1 MQKGEIMGAQTD
13 EILKEIKNGTS
24 NENNV
29 DFIDENAVRQE
40 IREKI
45 NAKYSSM
52 NDFANNCNIHPSH
65 LSDFFNN
72 GKNLGRNKLLAV
84 LINLEYDFDSIQS
97 MLQRLGVS
105 ALYPRNKRDYQI
117 ALGIRDKIKLD
128 EIDEILQ
135 EKNLEPLI

>member
-1 MQKGEIMGAQTD
+1 MGAQTD
-13 EILKEIKNGTS
+13 EILKDIKNGTS

-45 NAKYSSM
+45 NAKYPSM
-52 NDFANNCNIHPSH
+52 NDFANNCYIHASH

-84 LINLEYDFDSIQS
+84 FITLGYDFDSIQS

-105 ALYPRNKRDYQI
+105 SLYPRNKRDYQI
-117 ALGIRDKIKLD
+117 ALGIRDGKKLD

>member
-1 MQKGEIMGAQTD
+1 MGAQTD
-13 EILKEIKNGTS
+13 EILKDIKNGTS

-29 DFIDENAVRQE
+29 DFIDENAIRQE

-45 NAKYSSM
+45 NAKYDSLSKFS
-52 NDFANNCNIHPSH
+52 NDCSIQPSH
-65 LSDFFNN
+65 LSDFFNK
-72 GKNLGRNKLLAV
+72 GKNLGRDKLLAV
-84 LINLEYDFDSIQS
+84 LINLGYDFDSIQS

-117 ALGIRDKIKLD
+117 ALGIRDGKKLD